1 MPSEIIQNYLND
13 TTIDIGKRKNLIND
27 LGAGMPEASIE
38 GALTSKYGDIYSVQA
53 KTIGEVMPSTGMAQT
68 NFIER
73 GIAGAKEE
81 KEAGVADVKRATQP
95 EIEGTQ
101 LGFGEF
107 LKKVVLP
114 TTAGIVKGTVGQIEG
129 ATFGALEPQ
138 IQGLIEAAKDIP
150 ISPGSMTPRQIGQAI
165 PQEVKTKTIE
175 SLQEISDSISDEN
188 KQLLSD
194 VMHTLRVFD
203 IIPIEFIG
211 RKTVAKALK
220 VGTEII
226 EGAPIAT
233 KITKKGVGV
242 IKEGIEAIPIP
253 SIKNAKKG
261 VRVIKEGIE
270 AIPIP
275 SIKNAKKAAEKM
287 SNLAK
292 ILPSKVDEFKR
303 LSGGKS
309 HGEWLVERGMIS
321 EREVLVKDLS
331 KRFKD
336 SYDTFNDAVNNVG
349 SAKLYKNEGVVEA
362 LGELVKHF
370 DKVGDKAKVSI
381 MKKKLTKM
389 KAEGLDAKEILNT
402 KRDFEK
408 NIKVGYKANIATEP
422 ITLQF
427 NDRIDTNLRNT
438 LTDILTENGFGNAKE
453 LSQEIQLSRF
463 LADNI
468 DKKLGRQSVTDFYSL
483 TDKLLI
489 GAIPITPT
497 AAAGFR
503 LKKLVTSEWWQSK
516 GIKLLAD
523 IDEIKKIPEPDMKR
537 IKLKKKMNEF
547 KAELNKQGLDN
558 RQVDN
563 AVDEILKERQTI
575 PKKATEKV
583 IPAKE
588 SPPLDKGVIPSTK
601 SVVNKAILYRA
612 GKLDDPRKTGIFLSN
627 KKSIAKQYVSTGEGG
642 KVVAEYTISPNLKLK
657 QAESRFSLIKELDS
671 TFDKNKVLDRLIN
684 EGFRQNKQTGLFNG
698 LTAEQ
703 RLQTIIEKK
712 IKQKLSKQGFDG
724 VEFSG
729 GKFTDQAGEFQI
741 FNSKNIE
748 TTQ

>member
-114 TTAGIVKGTVGQIEG
+114 TTAGIVKSTVGQIEG

-138 IQGLIEAAKDIP
+138 IQGLIEAAKDTP
-150 ISPGSMTPRQIGQAI
+150 IFPGSMTPRQIGQAI

-233 KITKKGVGV
+233 KITKKGVG
-242 IKEGIEAIPIP
+242 
-253 SIKNAKKG
+253 
-261 VRVIKEGIE
+261 VIKEGIE

-381 MKKKLTKM
+381 MKKRLTKM
-389 KAEGLDAKEILNT
+389 KAEGLDAKEILNI

-427 NDRIDTNLRNT
+427 NDRIDTNLRNK
-438 LTDILTENGFGNAKE
+438 LTDILTENGFDNAEE

-563 AVDEILKERQTI
+563 AVDEILKERQAI